1 MVSNQNLPTVLVN
14 GISTSMFGHPQCLT
28 IELRRLSIEELR
40 ELLQGNVVSFIRHQ
54 STVQVLSQLAQRQIE
69 INNGIYMYRGERI
82 VLVVLQ
88 VPQRG
93 QETSVKLEDLT
104 FYEVVVKQLE

>member
-1 MVSNQNLPTVLVN
+1 M
-14 GISTSMFGHPQCLT
+14 T